1 MGLELGYHFQ
11 LVRSVKD
18 HTASV
23 QEQSLIGSAIHATVV
38 VADDHPLLRK
48 AMCSLLRSRSNF
60 KECVEA
66 ADGNEAVLKSLE
78 LNPGLIILDVS
89 MPVLDGFG
97 AAKKIKEVLPKV
109 SILMFTADAS
119 PELSQIAQ
127 SVGAQGIV
135 RKTELSEVLLQ
146 AVDALLAG
154 KTFFPNGDLLPSS
167 TCTTTPNPIR
177 QGT

>member
-1 MGLELGYHFQ
+1 MSIQ
-11 LVRSVKD
+11 
-18 HTASV
+18 T
-23 QEQSLIGSAIHATVV
+23 QSLIGGAIPATVI

-48 AMCSLLRSRSNF
+48 AVCSLLRSSREF

-89 MPVLDGFG
+89 MPVLDGLS
-97 AAKKIKEVLPKV
+97 AAKKIKEALPKV
-109 SILMFTADAS
+109 PVLMFTADAS
-119 PELSQIAQ
+119 PELSEIAQ

-154 KTFFPNGDLLPSS
+154 ETFFP
-167 TCTTTPNPIR
+167 
-177 QGT
+177 

>member
-1 MGLELGYHFQ
+1 M
-11 LVRSVKD
+11 
-18 HTASV
+18 SV
-23 QEQSLIGSAIHATVV
+23 QKQPLIDRAIHATVI

-48 AMCSLLRSRSNF
+48 AVCSLLRSRGEF
-60 KECVEA
+60 QECVEA

-89 MPVLDGFG
+89 MPVLDGLS
-97 AAKKIKEVLPKV
+97 AAKKIKEALPMV
-109 SILMFTADAS
+109 PVLMFTADAS
-119 PELSQIAQ
+119 PELSEIAQ

-154 KTFFPNGDLLPSS
+154 ETFFP
-167 TCTTTPNPIR
+167 
-177 QGT
+177 